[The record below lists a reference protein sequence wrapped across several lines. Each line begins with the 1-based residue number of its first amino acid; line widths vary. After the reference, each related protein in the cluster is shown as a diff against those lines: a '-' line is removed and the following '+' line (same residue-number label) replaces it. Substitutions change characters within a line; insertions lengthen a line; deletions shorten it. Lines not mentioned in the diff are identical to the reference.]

1 MAVRIGDLLL
11 KEKRITPAQ
20 LQEALNYQKTNGGKL
35 GLNLVKLGFVTD
47 EEITS
52 LLSKQYGVPSINL
65 TQFEIDQSVIKLI
78 PADTAHKYQ
87 IVPLSRSGATLT
99 IAITDPTNVFAMD
112 DIKFMTGY
120 NVEPVVASE
129 TAVTEAIKRYY
140 PAGAAKP
147 VAGGQKIS
155 LQGGLG
161 QPQIITGATPAAP
174 PKPKPK
180 PKPKAQ
186 EANLTSAATLDLV
199 TKALEE
205 TTSAIVDD
213 DVELLEE
220 MDQIDVASL
229 ERQGGEAPV
238 IRLVNLM
245 LMSAIQKGASDIH
258 IEPYE
263 KEFRVRF
270 RIDGILYNVM
280 APPMKFRD
288 AITSRIK
295 IMAKLD
301 IAEKR
306 LPQDGRIKIRFAVEG
321 ATKEIDFRVSCL
333 PTLFGEKIVLRLLDK
348 DKLMLD
354 MTKLGFEAESL
365 KKLEVAISKPW
376 GMVLVTGP
384 TGSGKTNT
392 LYSSISKINTAET
405 NIMTAEDPVEFN
417 LVGVN
422 QVQVRENIGLNFA
435 AALRSFLRQDPNI
448 ILVGEIRDFE
458 TAEIAVKAALTGH
471 LVLSTLH
478 TNDAPSTINRLM
490 NMGIEPFLVASSV
503 NLICAQRLVRRVC
516 SQCKADHPMPP
527 QALVDAGFTPDEA
540 QQVVPK
546 HGKGCEVCNQT
557 GYKGRV
563 GLYEVMEIGEELREL
578 ILVGAS
584 GLELKRK
591 AVEEGMI
598 TLRRSGLRKV
608 MEGVTTIEEVAR
620 ETMK

>member
-1 MAVRIGDLLL
+1 MAAG
-11 KEKRITPAQ
+11 
-20 LQEALNYQKTNGGKL
+20 
-35 GLNLVKLGFVTD
+35 
-47 EEITS
+47 
-52 LLSKQYGVPSINL
+52 
-65 TQFEIDQSVIKLI
+65 
-78 PADTAHKYQ
+78 
-87 IVPLSRSGATLT
+87 SGATLT
-99 IAITDPTNVFAMD
+99 IAMIDPTNVFAMD

-129 TAVTEAIKRYY
+129 IAVGDAIARYY
-140 PAGAAKP
+140 PANAPAAKP
-147 VAGGQKIS
+147 SEKK
-155 LQGGLG
+155 
-161 QPQIITGATPAAP
+161 TEKKAAP
-174 PKPKPK
+174 PQ
-180 PKPKAQ
+180 AS
-186 EANLTSAATLDLV
+186 ANLNSAATLEMV

-205 TTSAIVDD
+205 TAAVVDD
-213 DVELLEE
+213 DVEVLEE
-220 MDQIDVASL
+220 LEQIDVSSL
-229 ERQGGEAPV
+229 EKQGGEAPV

-306 LPQDGRIKIRFAVEG
+306 LPQDGRIKLRFSDHG
-321 ATKEIDFRVSCL
+321 TSKEIDFRVSCL

-354 MTKLGFEAESL
+354 MTKLGFESESL
-365 KKLEVAISKPW
+365 AKLENAISKPW

-392 LYSSISKINTAET
+392 LYSSIAKINTMET

-458 TAEIAVKAALTGH
+458 TAEIAVKASLTGH

-478 TNDAPSTINRLM
+478 TNDAPGTISRLM

-503 NLICAQRLVRRVC
+503 NLICAQRLVRRIC
-516 SQCKADHPMPP
+516 TQCKEDHPTPP
-527 QALVDAGFTPDEA
+527 EAMTNAGFTADESKT
-540 QQVVPK
+540 VMPK
-546 HGKGCEVCNQT
+546 RGKGCERCNGT

-563 GLYEVMEIGEELREL
+563 GLYEVMEITEELREL

-584 GLELKRK
+584 ALELKRK
-591 AVEEGMI
+591 AVDDGMI

-620 ETMK
+620 ETVK

>member
-1 MAVRIGDLLL
+1 MPVRIGELLL
-11 KEKRITPAQ
+11 KEKRITPEQ
-20 LQEALNYQKTNGGKL
+20 LQQALNGQKANGGKL
-35 GLNLVKLGFVTD
+35 GYNLVKLGFVKD

-65 TQFEIDQSVIKLI
+65 AQFEIDPAVIKLI
-78 PADTAHKYQ
+78 PAETAQKYQ

-99 IAITDPTNVFAMD
+99 IAMTDPTNVFAMD

-129 TAVTEAIKRYY
+129 TAVIEAIEKYY
-140 PAGAAKP
+140 AAGM
-147 VAGGQKIS
+147 KIS
-155 LQGGLG
+155 TGGASISTT
-161 QPQIITGATPAAP
+161 PQA
-174 PKPKPK
+174 
-180 PKPKAQ
+180 
-186 EANLTSAATLDLV
+186 S
-199 TKALEE
+199 ALEAA
-205 TTSAIVDD
+205 SKG
-213 DVELLEE
+213 LEE
-220 MDQIDVASL
+220 MQALSAADNVEVL
-229 ERQGGEAPV
+229 EELEEISAEALAKQGEEAPIV
-238 IRLVNLM
+238 RLVNVV

-263 KEFRVRF
+263 KEFRVRY
-270 RIDGILYNVM
+270 RVDGILYNIM
-280 APPMKFRD
+280 SPPLKFRD
-288 AITSRIK
+288 AISSRIK

-306 LPQDGRIKIRFAVEG
+306 LPQDGRIKIRFSDNG
-321 ATKEIDFRVSCL
+321 TTKDIDFRVSVL
-333 PTLFGEKIVLRLLDK
+333 PTLFGEKIVMRLLDK

-354 MTKLGFEAESL
+354 MTKLGFEPDSL
-365 KKLEVAISKPW
+365 TKLEHAILRPW

-392 LYSSISKINTAET
+392 LYSSIAKINTPET

-417 LVGVN
+417 LPGIN
-422 QVQVRENIGLNFA
+422 QVQMKENIGLNFA

-503 NLICAQRLVRRVC
+503 HLICAQRLVRRIC
-516 SQCKADHPMPP
+516 GKCKEPHPTPP
-527 QALVDAGFTPDEA
+527 PALVQAGFTAEEA
-540 QQVVPK
+540 GSVTPMR
-546 HGKGCEVCNQT
+546 GAGCEKCNKT

-563 GLYEVMEIGEELREL
+563 GLYEVMEISEELREL

-584 GLELKRK
+584 GLELRRK
-591 AVEEGMI
+591 AIDEGMI
-598 TLRRSGLRKV
+598 TLRRSGLIKV
-608 MEGVTTIEEVAR
+608 KDGVTTIEEVVR
-620 ETMK
+620 ETVK

>member
-1 MAVRIGDLLL
+1 MPVRIGELLL

-20 LQEALNYQKTNGGKL
+20 LQEALSYQKTNGGKL
-35 GLNLVKLGFVTD
+35 GFNLVKLGFVKD
-47 EEITS
+47 EEITA

-65 TQFEIDQSVIKLI
+65 AQFDIDASIIKLI
-78 PADTAHKYQ
+78 PSETAHKYQ
-87 IVPLSRSGATLT
+87 IVPLSRAGATLT
-99 IAITDPTNVFAMD
+99 IAMTDPTNVFAMD

-129 TAVTEAIKRYY
+129 TAVMAAIQKYYSAPAVRGPREA
-140 PAGAAKP
+140 AA
-147 VAGGQKIS
+147 
-155 LQGGLG
+155 
-161 QPQIITGATPAAP
+161 TT
-174 PKPKPK
+174 
-180 PKPKAQ
+180 
-186 EANLTSAATLDLV
+186 NLADSMSSAASLDMV

-205 TTSAIVDD
+205 SAAIVDE
-213 DVELLEE
+213 DVEVLQELE
-220 MDQIDVASL
+220 QIDVASL

-258 IEPYE
+258 VAPYE

-288 AITSRIK
+288 AITSRVK

-306 LPQDGRIKIRFAVEG
+306 LPQDGRIKIRFADNG
-321 ATKEIDFRVSCL
+321 QTKEIDFRVSCL
-333 PTLFGEKIVLRLLDK
+333 PTLFGEKIVMRLLDK

-354 MTKLGFEAESL
+354 MTKLGFEPKSL
-365 KKLEVAISKPW
+365 QKLEVAIAKPW
-376 GMVLVTGP
+376 GLVLVTGP

-392 LYSSISKINTAET
+392 LYSSIAKINTTET

-503 NLICAQRLVRRVC
+503 NLICAQRLVRRIC
-516 SQCKADHPMPP
+516 TNCKVEERHAPP
-527 QALVDAGFTPDEA
+527 ALVEAGFTQDEA
-540 QQVVPK
+540 QTVVPK
-546 HGKGCEVCNQT
+546 KGSGCEKCNNT

-563 GLYEVMEIGEELREL
+563 GLYEVMEIGEQLREL

-584 GLELKRK
+584 GLELRRK
-591 AVEEGMI
+591 AIEEGMI
-598 TLRRSGLRKV
+598 TLRRSGLHKV

-620 ETMK
+620 ETVK

>member
-1 MAVRIGDLLL
+1 MAVRIGELLL

-35 GLNLVKLGFVTD
+35 GYNLVHLGFVKD
-47 EEITS
+47 EEITA

-65 TQFEIDQSVIKLI
+65 AQFQVDATVIKLI
-78 PADTAHKYQ
+78 PAETANKYQ
-87 IVPLSRSGATLT
+87 IVPLSRAGATLT
-99 IAITDPTNVFAMD
+99 IAMTDPTNVFAMD

-129 TAVTEAIKRYY
+129 TAVAEAIKRYY
-140 PAGAAKP
+140 PATPPPRP
-147 VAGGQKIS
+147 VVEKKVEKKKAVPA
-155 LQGGLG
+155 
-161 QPQIITGATPAAP
+161 PQ
-174 PKPKPK
+174 
-180 PKPKAQ
+180 Q
-186 EANLTSAATLDLV
+186 ANLTSAATLEMV

-205 TTSAIVDD
+205 TTAAVVEDE

-220 MDQIDVASL
+220 MEQIDVASL

-295 IMAKLD
+295 IMSKLD

-306 LPQDGRIKIRFAVEG
+306 LPQDGRIKIRFAVDG

-354 MTKLGFEAESL
+354 MTKLGFEAASL
-365 KKLEVAISKPW
+365 KKLETAIGKPW

-392 LYSSISKINTAET
+392 LYSSIAKINTSET

-458 TAEIAVKAALTGH
+458 TAEIAVKASLTGH

-478 TNDAPSTINRLM
+478 TNDAPSTISRLM

-516 SQCKADHPMPP
+516 AKCKEDHPHAP
-527 QALVDAGFTPDEA
+527 QALVEAGFTPEEA
-540 QQVVPK
+540 ETVVPK
-546 HGKGCEVCNQT
+546 KGKGCDTCNNT

-563 GLYEVMEIGEELREL
+563 GLYEVMEITEELREL

-584 GLELKRK
+584 ALELKRK

-598 TLRRSGLRKV
+598 TLRRSGLHKV

-620 ETMK
+620 ETVK

>member
-78 PADTAHKYQ
+78 PPDTAQKYQ

-129 TAVTEAIKRYY
+129 TAVTDAIKRYY
-140 PAGAAKP
+140 PAA
-147 VAGGQKIS
+147 S
-155 LQGGLG
+155 
-161 QPQIITGATPAAP
+161 AAP
-174 PKPKPK
+174 KVTQKPAEKKPE
-180 PKPKAQ
+180 KAKQ
-186 EANLTSAATLDLV
+186 PPSQQASLTSAATLELV

-205 TTSAIVDD
+205 TTAAVVDD

-220 MDQIDVASL
+220 LEQIDVASL

-288 AITSRIK
+288 AITSRLK

-306 LPQDGRIKIRFAVEG
+306 LPQDGRIKIRFAVDG
-321 ATKEIDFRVSCL
+321 ALKEIDFRVSCL
-333 PTLFGEKIVLRLLDK
+333 PTLFGEKIVMRLLDK

-354 MTKLGFEAESL
+354 MTKLGFESESL
-365 KKLEVAISKPW
+365 SKLEVAIAKPW

-392 LYSSISKINTAET
+392 LYSSISKVNTSET

-516 SQCKADHPMPP
+516 AACKADHPMPP
-527 QALVDAGFTPDEA
+527 QALVEAGFTPDEA

-546 HGKGCEVCNQT
+546 RGTGCEICNQT

-563 GLYEVMEIGEELREL
+563 GLYEVMEITEELREL

-620 ETMK
+620 ETVK

>member
-1 MAVRIGDLLL
+1 MAVRIGELLL

-20 LQEALNYQKTNGGKL
+20 LQEALNYQKTKGGKL
-35 GLNLVKLGFVTD
+35 GFNLVKLGFVTD
-47 EEITS
+47 DEITA

-65 TQFEIDQSVIKLI
+65 AQFEIDPGVIKLI
-78 PADTAHKYQ
+78 PSETAHKYQ

-99 IAITDPTNVFAMD
+99 IAMTDPTNVFAMD

-129 TAVTEAIKRYY
+129 TTVLEAIQRYY
-140 PAGAAKP
+140 SAPMQR
-147 VAGGQKIS
+147 GGRE
-155 LQGGLG
+155 
-161 QPQIITGATPAAP
+161 ATPSGSDM
-174 PKPKPK
+174 
-180 PKPKAQ
+180 
-186 EANLTSAATLDLV
+186 TSASSLEMV
-199 TKALEE
+199 TKALEQ
-205 TTSAIVDD
+205 TAVIDD
-213 DVELLEE
+213 DVEVLEDLE
-220 MDQIDVASL
+220 QIDVASL

-288 AITSRIK
+288 AITSRLK

-306 LPQDGRIKIRFAVEG
+306 LPQDGRIKIRFSDNG
-321 ATKEIDFRVSCL
+321 ASKEIDFRVSCL

-354 MTKLGFEAESL
+354 MTKLGFESDSL
-365 KKLEVAISKPW
+365 RKLEIAIAKPW

-392 LYSSISKINTAET
+392 LYSSIAKINTAET

-503 NLICAQRLVRRVC
+503 NLICAQRLVRRIC
-516 SQCKADHPMPP
+516 SSCAGEHPHAP
-527 QALVDAGFTPDEA
+527 QALMEAGFTADEA
-540 QQVVPK
+540 QKVIPK
-546 HGKGCEVCNQT
+546 KGSGCEKCNNT

-563 GLYEVMEIGEELREL
+563 GLYEVMEISEELREL

-584 GLELKRK
+584 GLELRRK
-591 AVEEGMI
+591 AVDEGMI
-598 TLRRSGLRKV
+598 TLRRSGLQKV
-608 MEGVTTIEEVAR
+608 IEGVTTIEEVAR
-620 ETMK
+620 ETVK

>member
-1 MAVRIGDLLL
+1 MPVRIGELLL
-11 KEKRITPAQ
+11 KEKRISAEQ
-20 LQEALNYQKTNGGKL
+20 LQQALNHQKANGGKL
-35 GLNLVKLGFVTD
+35 GHNLVQMGFVKD
-47 EEITS
+47 EEITA

-65 TQFEIDQSVIKLI
+65 TQFEIDTAVIKLI
-78 PADTAHKYQ
+78 PADTAGKYQ
-87 IVPLSRSGATLT
+87 IVPLSRAGATLT
-99 IAITDPTNVFAMD
+99 IAMTDPTNVFAMD

-129 TAVTEAIKRYY
+129 TAVSEAIQKYY
-140 PAGAAKP
+140 PNTPKVP
-147 VAGGQKIS
+147 VKKEKKEPPPTLIPSGPSALEMASKGLEE
-155 LQGGLG
+155 LQ
-161 QPQIITGATPAAP
+161 
-174 PKPKPK
+174 
-180 PKPKAQ
+180 
-186 EANLTSAATLDLV
+186 ATLDSDAGDV
-199 TKALEE
+199 EVLEE
-205 TTSAIVDD
+205 LQEISA
-213 DVELLEE
+213 EAL
-220 MDQIDVASL
+220 AK
-229 ERQGGEAPV
+229 QGEDAPV
-238 IRLVNLM
+238 VRLVNVV

-263 KEFRVRF
+263 KELRVRY
-270 RIDGILYNVM
+270 RIDGILYNIM

-288 AITSRIK
+288 AIVSRVK
-295 IMAKLD
+295 IMSKLD

-306 LPQDGRIKIRFAVEG
+306 LPQDGRIKIRFNEG
-321 ATKEIDFRVSCL
+321 GVPKEIDFRVSVL
-333 PTLFGEKIVLRLLDK
+333 PTLFGEKIVMRLLDK

-354 MTKLGFEAESL
+354 MTRLGFEAESL
-365 KKLEVAISKPW
+365 TKFESAILRPW

-392 LYSSISKINTAET
+392 LYSSIAKINTSET

-417 LVGVN
+417 LAGIN
-422 QVQVRENIGLNFA
+422 QVQVKESIGLNFA

-503 NLICAQRLVRRVC
+503 HLICAQRLVRRVC
-516 SQCKADHPMPP
+516 ANCKVAHPMAAP
-527 QALVDAGFTPDEA
+527 ALVQAGFTQDEA
-540 QQVVPK
+540 GAVTPMK
-546 HGKGCEVCNQT
+546 GKGCDRCNNT

-563 GLYEVMEIGEELREL
+563 GLYEVMEVSEELREL

-584 GLELKRK
+584 GLELRRK
-591 AVEEGMI
+591 AVDEGMI

-608 MEGVTTIEEVAR
+608 MDGVTTVEEVVR
-620 ETMK
+620 ETVK

>member
-1 MAVRIGDLLL
+1 MPVRIGELLL
-11 KEKRITPAQ
+11 KEKRITPEQ
-20 LQEALNYQKTNGGKL
+20 LQEVLAYQKANGGKL
-35 GLNLVKLGFVTD
+35 GLILVKLGFVKD
-47 EEITS
+47 EDITA

-65 TQFEIDQSVIKLI
+65 LQFDIDPAVIKLI
-78 PADTAHKYQ
+78 PGETSHKYQ
-87 IVPLSRSGATLT
+87 IIPLSRNGATLT
-99 IAITDPTNVFAMD
+99 IAMTDPTNVFAMD

-129 TAVTEAIKRYY
+129 GAVNDALERYY
-140 PAGAAKP
+140 PTQVKKVETARDTSGGSALDAA
-147 VAGGQKIS
+147 AR
-155 LQGGLG
+155 
-161 QPQIITGATPAAP
+161 
-174 PKPKPK
+174 
-180 PKPKAQ
+180 
-186 EANLTSAATLDLV
+186 
-199 TKALEE
+199 ALEAMPADGE
-205 TTSAIVDD
+205 A
-213 DVELLEE
+213 DVEVIQDLEE
-220 MDQIDVASL
+220 INAEAL
-229 ERQGGEAPV
+229 ARQGEEAPV
-238 IRLVNLM
+238 IKLVNVI
-245 LMSAIQKGASDIH
+245 LMSAIHKGASDIH

-263 KEFRVRF
+263 KEFRVRY
-270 RIDGILYNVM
+270 RVDGILYNIM
-280 APPMKFRD
+280 SPPMKFRD

-306 LPQDGRIKIRFAVEG
+306 LPQDGRIKIRFADNGV
-321 ATKEIDFRVSCL
+321 TKDLDFRVSCL

-354 MTKLGFEAESL
+354 MTKLGFEQESL
-365 KKLEVAISKPW
+365 AKFEVAIQKPW

-392 LYSSISKINTAET
+392 LYSSISRINTPET

-417 LVGVN
+417 LAGVN

-478 TNDAPSTINRLM
+478 TNDAPSTVNRLM

-516 SQCKADHPMPP
+516 SNCKEKHDTPP
-527 QALVDAGFTPDEA
+527 QALVQAGFSQEDAHSVTPLM
-540 QQVVPK
+540 
-546 HGKGCEVCNQT
+546 GKGCDKCNNT

-563 GLYEVMEIGEELREL
+563 GLYEVMEIDDDLREL
-578 ILVGAS
+578 VLVGAS
-584 GLELKRK
+584 SLELRKR
-591 AVEEGMI
+591 AIEHGMI
-598 TLRRSGLRKV
+598 TLRHSGLLKV
-608 MEGVTTIEEVAR
+608 KAGLTSLEEVAR
-620 ETMK
+620 ETVK

>member
-1 MAVRIGDLLL
+1 MPVRIGELLL
-11 KEKRITPAQ
+11 KEKRITSAQ
-20 LQEALNYQKTNGGKL
+20 LQDALTYQKTNGGKL
-35 GLNLVKLGFVTD
+35 GFNLVKLGFVKD
-47 EEITS
+47 EEITA

-65 TQFEIDQSVIKLI
+65 TQFEIDAGIIKLI
-78 PADTAHKYQ
+78 PAETAHKYQ
-87 IVPLSRSGATLT
+87 IVPLSRAGATLT
-99 IAITDPTNVFAMD
+99 IAMTDPTNVFAMD

-129 TAVTEAIKRYY
+129 TAVTDAILKYY
-140 PAGAAKP
+140 SAAPAGRGPRETTVAA
-147 VAGGQKIS
+147 ATGDS
-155 LQGGLG
+155 LS
-161 QPQIITGATPAAP
+161 
-174 PKPKPK
+174 
-180 PKPKAQ
+180 
-186 EANLTSAATLDLV
+186 SAASLDMV

-205 TTSAIVDD
+205 SAAIVDE
-213 DVELLEE
+213 DVEVLQE
-220 MDQIDVASL
+220 MEQIDVASL

-258 IEPYE
+258 VEPYE

-288 AITSRIK
+288 AITSRVK

-306 LPQDGRIKIRFAVEG
+306 LPQDGRIKIRFADNG
-321 ATKEIDFRVSCL
+321 QTKEIDFRVSCL
-333 PTLFGEKIVLRLLDK
+333 PTLFGEKIVMRLLDK

-354 MTKLGFEAESL
+354 MTKLGFETTSL
-365 KKLEVAISKPW
+365 KKLEVAIAKPW
-376 GMVLVTGP
+376 GLVLVTGP

-392 LYSSISKINTAET
+392 LYSSIAKINTTET

-503 NLICAQRLVRRVC
+503 NLICAQRLVRRIC
-516 SQCKADHPMPP
+516 TNCKVEERHAPP
-527 QALVDAGFTPDEA
+527 ALVEAGFTKDEA
-540 QQVVPK
+540 ETVVPK
-546 HGKGCEVCNQT
+546 KGSGCEKCNNT

-563 GLYEVMEIGEELREL
+563 GLYEVMEIGEQLREL

-584 GLELKRK
+584 GLELRRK

-598 TLRRSGLRKV
+598 TLRRSGLHKV

-620 ETMK
+620 ETVK